1 MGWISH
7 QKEEVLL
14 TEGNFMRGNIS
25 SKKLQQVPINVAVL
39 SNNSSGLRSNLFNF
53 EKKAYNLN
61 FWILIWPIFQF
72 GNFKLHC
79 SQPTVSLK
87 WYKWLYVWSGTE
99 VLVPQ
104 SCPALCNHMD
114 CSPPGFSVP
123 GILQARVL
131 EGVAVL
137 YSRGVFLT
145 QGSNLHL
152 LHCRQI
158 LYHLSH
164 EGSRARNDITSQFG
178 YTRRGWHPLP
188 W

>member
-1 MGWISH
+1 MKLTWKWSVGWISH

-152 LHCRQI
+152 LHCWQI
-158 LYHLSH
+158 LYHLRYQ
-164 EGSRARNDITSQFG
+164 GSPN
-178 YTRRGWHPLP
+178 
-188 W
+188 